1 MNEQKTLTKLAEL
14 FHIAPSALRYWDNEG
29 LIRFERSDENN
40 YRYPS
45 IQTMLDICEVL
56 LNRSLS
62 IPLREMRKIPQM
74 NAKEYEQMLDQNE
87 KKLKEQA
94 REIQLAVKRIHI
106 KQQRLNQLNQLR
118 RQNCFVVEERLF
130 PAVKDFSFQS
140 EQDLQ
145 RFVTDPYQA
154 AVLVSPDG
162 TIRYGLFTKEEKGMI
177 LRRADEQKKRYLKGL
192 LRLPSDG
199 REESNYQAFSEEA
212 VHLGAAQG
220 LVFGRFLISVCD
232 QDRYDYYE
240 AWMELEE

>member
-29 LIRFERSDENN
+29 LIRFERSDENH

-45 IQTMLDICEVL
+45 VQTMLDICEVL

-62 IPLREMRKIPQM
+62 IPLRKMRKIPQM
-74 NAKEYEQMLDQNE
+74 NAEEYQQLLDQNE
-87 KKLKEQA
+87 KKLEEQA

-106 KQQRLNQLNQLR
+106 KQQRLKQLSELR
-118 RQNCFVVEERLF
+118 RQSCFVVEERRF
-130 PAVKDFSFQS
+130 SVIKDFSFQS

-177 LRRADEQKKRYLKGL
+177 LRRADDQKKRYLKGL
-192 LRLPSDG
+192 LCLPSDG
-199 REESNYQAFSEEA
+199 REESNYQAFADEA
-212 VHLGAAQG
+212 WHLGAAPG

-232 QDRYDYYE
+232 QERYDYYE